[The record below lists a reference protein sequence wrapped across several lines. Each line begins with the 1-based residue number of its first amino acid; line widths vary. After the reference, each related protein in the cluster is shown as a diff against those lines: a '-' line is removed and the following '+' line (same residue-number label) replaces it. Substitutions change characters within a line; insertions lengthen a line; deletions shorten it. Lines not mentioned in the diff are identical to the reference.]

1 MVDAL
6 HAAHRALRADGTLI
20 DLRPDSD
27 HPPYVRHAGAE
38 PGGFRERDVAR
49 GDSAA
54 SDRAIDRVMRDGDF
68 ELIRAGHFWY
78 SLRFTDL
85 AQLDAWVET
94 SRRIA
99 GYERGTRAR
108 LAAHP
113 DRPITVRRALKYAI
127 LARV

>member
-6 HAAHRALRADGTLI
+6 HAAHRALRAGGTLI

-27 HPPYVRHAGAE
+27 HPARVRRAGADV
-38 PGGFRERDVAR
+38 GGLRERDVAR

-68 ELIRAGHFWY
+68 ALIRAGRFWY
-78 SLRFTDL
+78 SLRFADL
-85 AQLDAWVET
+85 AKLDAWVET

-108 LAAHP
+108 LAVRP
-113 DRPITVRRALKYAI
+113 DRPITLRRALKYTI